1 MRVTTLWT
9 RQEDTYLKVF
19 FYKLDKEEIIKQLH
33 VINPKAKRTA
43 CSIQNRAYKLN
54 LHLIPKVDINKQRES
69 VFELIKKG
77 YTIPEINKKTNISIA
92 NINKFFE
99 HNYLSNQIP
108 EEIERKYYDTEDD
121 ILKEINLS
129 YDSENLKGWELEQ
142 FKKL

>member
-1 MRVTTLWT
+1 MFWT

-19 FYKLDKEEIIKQLH
+19 FHKLDKDEISKQLH
-33 VINPKAKRTA
+33 IINSKAKRTA
-43 CSIQNRAYKLN
+43 CSITNRAYKLN

-108 EEIERKYYDTEDD
+108 EEIERKYYETEDD

>member
-1 MRVTTLWT
+1 MRVTYFWT
-9 RQEDTYLKVF
+9 KQEDTYLKVF
-19 FYKLDKEEIIKQLH
+19 FYKLDKVEISKQLH
-33 VINPKAKRTA
+33 IINPKAKRTA
-43 CSIQNRAYKLN
+43 CSITNRAYKLN

-108 EEIERKYYDTEDD
+108 EEIERRYYNTEED